1 MSHLHEED
9 FEGMDSSQNGV
20 EDLQSVIKVR
30 YFWFPLDIKIRVSP
44 HGTHGTWLNI
54 FFYTQYF
61 IHY

>member
-30 YFWFPLDIKIRVSP
+30 YFWFPLE
-44 HGTHGTWLNI
+44 
-54 FFYTQYF
+54 TQYF